1 MRHISPQ
8 LCAQLSC
15 ISLLLI
21 VVSTSY
27 GQTTIAP
34 NRIGQDT
41 ASREQALTNLRIKAN
56 TSDRDVEREKRIL
69 LFTLKEDFRQLQIVE
84 LALMKRVFP
93 HSPNNVEPISQQ
105 EIRDCLSEIQNRARR
120 LKTNLRLPEAKTE
133 RDTKESLASNTTLSA
148 GLLILDQVVV
158 SFVDNPIFQQP
169 LVLDAQMS
177 VRAAGDLNKILGLT
191 DSLRKLARQDKKE

>member
-21 VVSTSY
+21 FASTSY
-27 GQTTIAP
+27 GQITLAP
-34 NRIGQDT
+34 PRVGQSIP
-41 ASREQALTNLRIKAN
+41 SREQALADLRIKAV
-56 TSDRDVEREKRIL
+56 SDRDFEREKRLL

-84 LALMKRVFP
+84 LALMRRVFEP
-93 HSPNNVEPISQQ
+93 SRHNLEPISRQ
-105 EIRDCLSEIQNRARR
+105 EIRASLSEIQSRARR

-133 RDTKESLASNTTLSA
+133 RDTMESLTSNTTLSA
-148 GLLILDQVVV
+148 GLLILDQAVVT
-158 SFVDNPIFQQP
+158 FIDNPIFQQL

-191 DSLRKLARQDKKE
+191 ESLRKLARQDKKE